1 VTSELQDVNLL
12 LTCSRCGRN
21 SPATRQNCLYCGAA
35 FPITPTN
42 VFKNRRKVDA
52 WEKGYNVIFL
62 SINETIPDIKLPEIL
77 PLIEIDEESLRKIF
91 QEHNQLP
98 LTRTATLE
106 EAKIVAERLDFL
118 GIRTRIIDDFSL
130 SREPSRIRR
139 IDFLDEQLII
149 THFNSGKTERV
160 FKKELSL
167 VVCGFFYERR
177 ILSIEERKK
186 RQNKLKEASEFDND
200 RPLIDI
206 YTKSNSIGYRVFPNG
221 FDFSGLGIEKKRL
234 ATENLP
240 MLLEKLSSCSSE
252 VNLIDNYTRIYKL
265 LRNIWDFEQSKNS
278 IGWRRKGF
286 GGFEL
291 ESELLINNL
300 NQFTKYSRLQ
310 WFLKNG

>member
-106 EAKIVAERLDFL
+106 EAKIVAEKLDFL

-177 ILSIEERKK
+177 IHSIEERKK

>member
-106 EAKIVAERLDFL
+106 EAKIVAEKLDFL

-177 ILSIEERKK
+177 IHSIEERKK

-221 FDFSGLGIEKKRL
+221 FDFSGLGLEKKRL

>member
-1 VTSELQDVNLL
+1 M
-12 LTCSRCGRN
+12 
-21 SPATRQNCLYCGAA
+21 
-35 FPITPTN
+35 N
-42 VFKNRRKVDA
+42 VLKNRRKPDA
-52 WEKGYNVIFL
+52 WENGYNVIFL
-62 SINETIPDIKLPEIL
+62 SINQTFTDTKLPEIL
-77 PLIEIDEESLRKIF
+77 PLVEIDEENLRKIF

-98 LTRTATLE
+98 LTRTATFE

-118 GIRTRIIDDFSL
+118 SIRTRIIDDYSL

-139 IDFLDEQLII
+139 IDFLDEELII

-160 FKKELSL
+160 SKKELSL
-167 VVCGFFYERR
+167 VVCGFLYERR
-177 ILSIEERKK
+177 IHSIEERKK

-206 YTKSNSIGYRVFPNG
+206 YTKSNSIGYRIFPNG

-252 VNLIDNYTRIYKL
+252 VNLIDNYMRIYKL

>member
-1 VTSELQDVNLL
+1 MASELRDANLL

-35 FPITPTN
+35 FPITPMN
-42 VFKNRRKVDA
+42 VLKNRRKPDA

-62 SINETIPDIKLPEIL
+62 SINHAFTDTKLPEIL
-77 PLIEIDEESLRKIF
+77 PLVEIDEENLRKIL

-106 EAKIVAERLDFL
+106 EAKIVAEKLDFL

-139 IDFLDEQLII
+139 IDFSDEELII
-149 THFNSGKTERV
+149 TQFNSGKTERV

-167 VVCGFFYERR
+167 VVCGFLYERR
-177 ILSIEERKK
+177 IHSIEERKK

-206 YTKSNSIGYRVFPNG
+206 YTKSNSIGYRIFPNG
-221 FDFSGLGIEKKRL
+221 FDFSGLGTEKKRL

-252 VNLIDNYTRIYKL
+252 VNLIDNYIRIYKL

-278 IGWRRKGF
+278 ISWRRKGF

>member
-1 VTSELQDVNLL
+1 MTSELRDANLL

-35 FPITPTN
+35 FPITPVN
-42 VFKNRRKVDA
+42 VLKNRRKVDA

-62 SINETIPDIKLPEIL
+62 SINQIISDTKLPEIL
-77 PLIEIDEESLRKIF
+77 PLVEIDEENLRKIF
-91 QEHNQLP
+91 REHNQLP

-106 EAKIVAERLDFL
+106 EAKIVAEKLDFL
-118 GIRTRIIDDFSL
+118 GIRTRIIDDLSL

-139 IDFLDEQLII
+139 IDFLDEELII

-160 FKKELSL
+160 SKKELSL
-167 VVCGFFYERR
+167 VVCGFLYERR
-177 ILSIEERKK
+177 IHSIEARKK

-206 YTKSNSIGYRVFPNG
+206 YTKSNSIGYRIFPNG

-252 VNLIDNYTRIYKL
+252 VNLIDNYMRIYKL